1 MTVTFA
7 GLGDERFVSLTTF
20 RPSGERVSTPV
31 WVGRQGGALVVT
43 APVDS
48 GKVKRLRN
56 DPRVELR
63 PCNRRGTV
71 RDGDAPVTGIARL
84 MSGGEEAERSAAV
97 IRDKYGL
104 EYWVAMAVEGVLKR
118 GARQRVI
125 IRIASPSDS

>member
-1 MTVTFA
+1 M
-7 GLGDERFVSLTTF
+7 
-20 RPSGERVSTPV
+20 

-56 DPRVELR
+56 DQRIELR
-63 PCNRRGTV
+63 PCNRRVTV
-71 RDGDAPVTGIARL
+71 RDGDTPVTGIARL
-84 MSGGEEAERSAAV
+84 MPRGDEAERSTAV

-104 EYWVAMAVEGVLKR
+104 EYRVSMAVERLLKR

-125 IRIASPSDS
+125 MRIAPPSDS